1 VTADDDSPDSA
12 SASSSPTRDDDG
24 RLSPA
29 FLATLITIP
38 VMIIVGFI
46 TFAVLRGGT
55 SSPLDGMAAQP
66 GTEQACAPLMG
77 ALPTTLGSYSDKS
90 VTGSSAKWRA
100 SNGDAVFLRCGVA
113 RPPGLA
119 PSSRLQVVDSA
130 QWFITDDRDN
140 GVAYVAVDHR
150 PYVALW
156 LPMNSGTAPI
166 SGITALIDKH
176 LERAPLELG

>member
-1 VTADDDSPDSA
+1 MTADDDSPDPTP
-12 SASSSPTRDDDG
+12 ASSSLIRDGDG

-29 FLATLITIP
+29 FLATLIAIP
-38 VMIIVGFI
+38 VMIIVAFI
-46 TFAVLRGGT
+46 TFAALRGST
-55 SSPLDGMAAQP
+55 ESPLEPMAAQP
-66 GTEQACAPLMG
+66 GTEKACAPLMA
-77 ALPTTLGSYSDKS
+77 ALPTTLGAYGNKS
-90 VTGSSAKWRA
+90 VSGSAAKWRA

-113 RPPGLA
+113 RPSGLV

-156 LPMNSGTAPI
+156 LPMNSGSAPI
-166 SGITALIDKH
+166 SDVTALIDKH
-176 LERAPLELG
+176 LVRAPLELS